1 MDWDQIQ
8 TKWLAMTRRVRCD
21 WPADRPIDR
30 PTDRAGIRI
39 HRVAGAEVPSAGIMD
54 LQAAT
59 AVDSRPK
66 LPAE

>member
-8 TKWLAMTRRVRCD
+8 TNWLAMTRRVRSD
-21 WPADRPIDR
+21 LPADRPGDQ
-30 PTDRAGIRI
+30 AGIRI

-54 LQAAT
+54 PQAAA